1 MMNIYISGSISVVSL
16 ILLILTFN
24 FLENKSLSTIPL
36 ISLFVL
42 TIALMVFLINI
53 LKLRIAN
60 NIIDLNLIV
69 DKQFIK
75 KFIMMLDYKVNEHN
89 ISNADILSKN
99 SKLSYLYWMYWI
111 NLYLSIYF
119 VIYKIYN
126 YYKVLNIIS

>member
-1 MMNIYISGSISVVSL
+1 
-16 ILLILTFN
+16 
-24 FLENKSLSTIPL
+24 
-36 ISLFVL
+36 
-42 TIALMVFLINI
+42 MVFLINI

-99 SKLSYLYWMYWI
+99 SKLSYLY
-111 NLYLSIYF
+111 
-119 VIYKIYN
+119 
-126 YYKVLNIIS
+126 

>member
-1 MMNIYISGSISVVSL
+1 MNIYISGSISVVSL

-99 SKLSYLYWMYWI
+99 SKLSYLY
-111 NLYLSIYF
+111 
-119 VIYKIYN
+119 
-126 YYKVLNIIS
+126 

>member
-99 SKLSYLYWMYWI
+99 SKLSYLY
-111 NLYLSIYF
+111 
-119 VIYKIYN
+119 
-126 YYKVLNIIS
+126 